1 MDEAEII
8 TLAVPRRTQHLS
20 LVRKVVATS
29 AREVGFG
36 PDEVDKIELA
46 VDEAVSNAILYAEP
60 ERPRQIVVQVQPG
73 PGRFVVVLKDGGPP
87 FPFEEKGRVVL
98 EQQLRTEDR
107 GGLGIYIIRQF
118 MDAVEYEYS
127 AADGNVITM
136 TKVIP
141 AGAERA

>member
-1 MDEAEII
+1 MDDAEKI

-29 AREVGFG
+29 AVEAGFA

-60 ERPRQIVVQVQPG
+60 AEPRQIVVQVHPG
-73 PGRFVVVLKDGGPP
+73 PERFVIVLKDGGPP
-87 FPFEEKGRVVL
+87 FPFEEKGQIVL
-98 EQQLRTEDR
+98 EQQLRSPER

-118 MDAVEYEYS
+118 MDEVAYEYS
-127 AADGNVITM
+127 ARDGNVITM
-136 TKVIP
+136 TKRVP
-141 AGAERA
+141 AAAR

>member
-46 VDEAVSNAILYAEP
+46 IDEAVSNAILYAEP
-60 ERPRQIVVQVQPG
+60 EQPRQIVVQVQPG
-73 PGRFVVVLKDGGPP
+73 PSRFVVVLKDGGPP
-87 FPFEEKGRVVL
+87 FPFEEKGRIVL
-98 EQQLRTEDR
+98 EQQLRTPER

-118 MDAVEYEYS
+118 MDEVAYEYS
-127 AADGNVITM
+127 AAEGNVITM

-141 AGAERA
+141 VEQGT

>member
-36 PDEVDKIELA
+36 ADEVDKIELA

-60 ERPRQIVVQVQPG
+60 ECPRQIVVQVQPG
-73 PGRFVVVLKDGGPP
+73 PARFVVVLKDGGPP
-87 FPFEEKGRVVL
+87 FPFEEKGRIVL
-98 EQQLRTEDR
+98 DQQLRTSER

-118 MDAVEYEYS
+118 MDEVAYEYS

-141 AGAERA
+141 VDAAS

>member
-29 AREVGFG
+29 AREVGFA
-36 PDEVDKIELA
+36 PEEVDKIELA

-60 ERPRQIVVQVQPG
+60 ERPRQIVVQVHPG
-73 PGRFVVVLKDGGPP
+73 PTRFVVVLKDGGPP
-87 FPFEEKGRVVL
+87 FPFEEKGRIVL
-98 EQQLRTEDR
+98 EQQLRAPDR

-118 MDAVEYEYS
+118 MDQVDYEYS
-127 AADGNVITM
+127 DVDGNVITM
-136 TKVIP
+136 TKIIP
-141 AGAERA
+141 VDARS